1 MSHPAPAQPNI
12 LIIMADQWAAHAM
25 GCAGSTVVNTP
36 NLDNLAAAGTRFDRA
51 YTTFPLC
58 VPARSSLVS
67 GRYPHEL
74 GIDGNAVPAG
84 SGPGRTP
91 GSLGH
96 WFKAAGYDCA
106 YAGKWHA
113 PEASAQPEDG
123 FDVIHPFGDEGLTAS
138 AMDWLGA
145 RHDTGTPF
153 LLFASFDN
161 PHTICEYA
169 RGQHLPYGDVQRPAD
184 IRDAPPLP
192 SNFATTPYSPQ
203 ALTHER
209 AQAEQAYGTADFSHD
224 DWRLYRHA
232 YAQLIERTDEQ
243 IGVILREL
251 DRQGLTENTVVLF
264 TSDHGDGDAAHGW
277 NQKTS
282 LQEEAIRVPL
292 LMRGPGVGYSQVG
305 SQLISLGLDL
315 IPTLCSLAGIDAPA
329 TATGV
334 DWITEPRAPGEGIT
348 VETAFSDGQRATTLG
363 RASITGR
370 YKYTVYSWGK
380 HREQLVDLTA
390 DPGELRNLAEESAF
404 DEVLEEFRRRLLDWC
419 WETGDQAFLKKLVL
433 PHSGSSLARKEI
445 YAVPY

>member
-1 MSHPAPAQPNI
+1 MLNATPGQPNI
-12 LIIMADQWAAHAM
+12 VIIMADQWAAHAM
-25 GCAGSTVVNTP
+25 SCAGSTAVHTP
-36 NLDNLAAAGTRFDRA
+36 NLDSLASAGTRFERA

-84 SGPGRTP
+84 SAPGRTKE
-91 GSLGH
+91 SLGH
-96 WFKAAGYDCA
+96 WFTAAGYECA

-113 PEASAQPEDG
+113 PEASAHATDG
-123 FDVIHPFGDEGLTAS
+123 FDVIHPFGDEGLS
-138 AMDWLGA
+138 AAVGDWLGV
-145 RHDTGTPF
+145 RHDAGKPF
-153 LLFASFDN
+153 LLFVSFDN

-169 RGQHLPYGDVQRPAD
+169 RGQHLPYGDVQPPATV
-184 IRDAPPLP
+184 RDAPPLP
-192 SNFATTPYSPQ
+192 SNFATAPYSPQ

-209 AQAEQAYGTADFSHD
+209 AQAEQVYGTAEFSHD

-243 IGVILREL
+243 IGVILSAL
-251 DRQGLTENTVVLF
+251 DLQGLSEDTVVLF
-264 TSDHGDGDAAHGW
+264 TSDHGDGDAAHSW

-292 LMRGPGVGYSQVG
+292 LMRGPGIGYNQVS
-305 SQLISLGLDL
+305 SQLVSLGLDL
-315 IPTLCSLAGIDAPA
+315 IPTLCGLAGIAVP
-329 TATGV
+329 TGINGV
-334 DWITEPRAPGEGIT
+334 NCVAEKRVTGEGIA
-348 VETAFSDGQRATTLG
+348 VETAFGSGHRVSTLG
-363 RASITGR
+363 RSFITDR

-380 HREQLVDLTA
+380 HREQLVDLMA

-404 DEVLEEFRRRLLDWC
+404 DGILEEFRRRLLEWC
-419 WETGDQAFLKKLVL
+419 LETDDKAFLKKLVL
-433 PHSGSSLARKEI
+433 PQAAVSLVRKEI